1 MRIIVPNIRT
11 VLCQAPSSS
20 AYKSHGVSAAVFLA
34 VEAPES
40 EEEESE
46 SDAVHCFFYVFL
58 FYLFFLSA
66 VTTTTNTRNR
76 WSMWLCNSAR
86 AALPTCSE

>member
-58 FYLFFLSA
+58 FYLFFSER
-66 VTTTTNTRNR
+66 RNDDDEH
-76 WSMWLCNSAR
+76 
-86 AALPTCSE
+86 SEQVVDVVV